1 MALHLRSVDV
11 GSNIGQYRIVKK
23 LGAGGMGTVYLGE
36 HILLRRRAAIKTL
49 LPALSQHAEIVER
62 FFTEARATSA
72 ITDPGVVQIF
82 DFGYHVDGTAYIV
95 MELLEGESL
104 AARIERLGRLRPSD
118 ALRIARQVASSLA
131 AAHDS
136 GIVHRDLKPEN
147 IFLIHDTEAQGGER
161 TKILDFGIC
170 KLGSEDAPASDDAM
184 IGTPVYM
191 APEQCRGISNADARS
206 DIYALGC
213 VLFDMLTGRPPF
225 EGNATAEYIA
235 AHMAEEPPAPSSL
248 VPDLPTIVDPL
259 LARCLAK
266 DPEERF
272 QTMGDLVAAIEHVA
286 ARLSVPGVMV
296 APSVP
301 VTPAMP
307 LPSGFSSIYQDNSRH
322 HEETTIPPPPRRSV
336 TRFLLAMALSGV
348 VVVALLAAYDSILAE
363 RAVEHA
369 PPIAAAVP
377 EPAPAPGTA
386 PVPTEADPEPV
397 PSLAEVDRELDKL
410 LESAEAEDKAPSLK
424 LPEPEEKTVKKQQ
437 PVARARQPQPV
448 RRAVQASPQPQPP
461 APPPASRAP
470 GPIPITPPST
480 PTPTEDLYDSR

>member
-1 MALHLRSVDV
+1 MALHLRTVDV
-11 GSNIGQYRIVKK
+11 GSNIGQYRILKK

-49 LPALSQHAEIVER
+49 LPTLSQHAEIVER

-72 ITDPGVVQIF
+72 ISDPGVVQIF

-95 MELLEGESL
+95 MELLEGEAL

-131 AAHDS
+131 AAHDC
-136 GIVHRDLKPEN
+136 GILHRDLKPEN
-147 IFLIHDTEAQGGER
+147 IFLIHDPEAQAGER

-170 KLGSEDAPASDDAM
+170 KLGGEDVAGANDDAM

-191 APEQCRGISNADARS
+191 SPEQCRGISNADARS

-235 AHMAEEPPAPSSL
+235 AHMSEEAPAPSAF
-248 VPDLPTIVDPL
+248 VPDLPPIVDPL
-259 LARCLAK
+259 LARLLAK

-286 ARLSVPGVMV
+286 ARLSAPGIVV
-296 APSVP
+296 AGEAPM
-301 VTPAMP
+301 TPAMP
-307 LPSGFSSIYQDNSRH
+307 LPSGFSSIYQDNAGDDY
-322 HEETTIPPPPRRSV
+322 EPTIPPRPRRSFARV
-336 TRFLLAMALSGV
+336 LFAMLLSGV
-348 VVVALLAAYDSILAE
+348 VVIALLAAYDSILAD
-363 RAVEHA
+363 RAAAHA
-369 PPIAAAVP
+369 PPVAVAVP
-377 EPAPAPGTA
+377 DPAPAPPPPA
-386 PVPTEADPEPV
+386 AAEPDPDPVPNV
-397 PSLAEVDRELDKL
+397 AEIDRELDKL
-410 LESAEAEDKAPSLK
+410 LESTEHDDKPPSLK
-424 LPEPEEKTVKKQQ
+424 LPEDKTVQK
-437 PVARARQPQPV
+437 PVARARQPV
-448 RRAVQASPQPQPP
+448 RRAVP
-461 APPPASRAP
+461 APPKPPQQAQPSASRTP

>member
-11 GSNIGQYRIVKK
+11 GSNIGQYRILKK

-49 LPALSQHAEIVER
+49 LPTLSQHAEIVER

-72 ITDPGVVQIF
+72 IADPGVVQIF

-95 MELLEGESL
+95 MELLEGEAL
-104 AARIERLGRLRPSD
+104 GARIERLGRLRPSD

-131 AAHDS
+131 AAHDC

-147 IFLIHDTEAQGGER
+147 IFLVHDAESQSGER

-191 APEQCRGISNADARS
+191 SPEQCRGISNADARS

-225 EGNATAEYIA
+225 EGTATAEYIA
-235 AHMAEEPPAPSSL
+235 AHMSEEPPAPSML
-248 VPDLPTIVDPL
+248 VPELPPIVDPL
-259 LARCLAK
+259 LACCLAK
-266 DPEERF
+266 DPEDRF

-286 ARLSVPGVMV
+286 SRLSAPGVVV
-296 APSVP
+296 AVAAP

-307 LPSGFSSIYQDNSRH
+307 LPSGFSSIYQDNARDDDD
-322 HEETTIPPPPRRSV
+322 EPTIPPRPRRSFARV
-336 TRFLLAMALSGV
+336 FFAMVLSGV
-348 VVVALLAAYDSILAE
+348 VVLALLSAYDSILAD
-363 RAVEHA
+363 RAAAYAPPVAAALPDPQPDQPAPPAPPAAVAVE
-369 PPIAAAVP
+369 PDP
-377 EPAPAPGTA
+377 
-386 PVPTEADPEPV
+386 DPEPNV
-397 PSLAEVDRELDKL
+397 SPAEIDREIDKM
-410 LESAEAEDKAPSLK
+410 LESAEHDDKAPSLK
-424 LPEPEEKTVKKQQ
+424 LPEDKTVPK

-448 RRAVQASPQPQPP
+448 RRAAPAPQP
-461 APPPASRAP
+461 APPPASRTP

-480 PTPTEDLYDSR
+480 PTPAEDLYDSR

>member
-1 MALHLRSVDV
+1 MALHLRNVDL
-11 GSNIGQYRIVKK
+11 GSNIGQYRILKK

-49 LPALSQHAEIVER
+49 LPTLSQHAEIVER

-72 ITDPGVVQIF
+72 ISDPGVVQIF

-95 MELLEGESL
+95 MELLEGEAL

-131 AAHDS
+131 AAHDC

-147 IFLIHDTEAQGGER
+147 IFLVHDAESQAGER

-170 KLGSEDAPASDDAM
+170 KLGGEEAGANDDAM

-191 APEQCRGISNADARS
+191 SPEQCRGIANADARS

-225 EGNATAEYIA
+225 EGDATAEYIA
-235 AHMAEEPPAPSSL
+235 AHMSEEAPAPSAL
-248 VPDLPTIVDPL
+248 VPDLPPIIDPL
-259 LARCLAK
+259 LARLLAK
-266 DPEERF
+266 DPEDRF

-286 ARLSVPGVMV
+286 ARLSAPGVV
-296 APSVP
+296 VGEVR

-307 LPSGFSSIYQDNSRH
+307 LPSGFSSIYQDNGRDDD
-322 HEETTIPPPPRRSV
+322 EPTIPPRPRRSFARV
-336 TRFLLAMALSGV
+336 FFAMVLSGV
-348 VVVALLAAYDSILAE
+348 VVIALLAAYDSILAD
-363 RAVEHA
+363 RAAAHA
-369 PPIAAAVP
+369 PPVAAAVP
-377 EPAPAPGTA
+377 DPAPPPEPQPAPPVA
-386 PVPTEADPEPV
+386 AAAPDPDPVPNI
-397 PSLAEVDRELDKL
+397 AEIDHEIDKL
-410 LESAEAEDKAPSLK
+410 LESAEQDEKAPSLK
-424 LPEPEEKTVKKQQ
+424 LPEDKTVQK
-437 PVARARQPQPV
+437 PVARARQPV
-448 RRAVQASPQPQPP
+448 RRAVPAPPPP
-461 APPPASRAP
+461 APPPASRTP